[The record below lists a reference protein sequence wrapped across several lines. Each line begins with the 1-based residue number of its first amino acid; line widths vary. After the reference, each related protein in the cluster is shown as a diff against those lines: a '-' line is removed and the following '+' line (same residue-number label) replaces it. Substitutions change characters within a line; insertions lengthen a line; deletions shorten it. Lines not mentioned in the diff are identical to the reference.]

1 MNELVELYT
10 DCVDDNLCG
19 SLGGLFRRVS
29 CRGSLYFHFVFHCLA
44 GVSLLL
50 LVLSGVVFGQ
60 GISPARRHPRAQVI
74 LEGSGSTFLEGTR
87 HDPGLASNFREE
99 PRKLELL

>member
-10 DCVDDNLCG
+10 NCVDDNLCG

-60 GISPARRHPRAQVI
+60 GISPARRRPRAQVI

-99 PRKLELL
+99 HRKLELL

>member
-10 DCVDDNLCG
+10 NCVDDNLCG

-50 LVLSGVVFGQ
+50 LLLVLSGVVFGQ
-60 GISPARRHPRAQVI
+60 GISPARRLPRAD
-74 LEGSGSTFLEGTR
+74 
-87 HDPGLASNFREE
+87 HGLLWRARAQHF
-99 PRKLELL
+99 

>member
-10 DCVDDNLCG
+10 NCVDDNLCG

-60 GISPARRHPRAQVI
+60 GISPARRLPRAKQE
-74 LEGSGSTFLEGTR
+74 LSYFG
-87 HDPGLASNFREE
+87 GLGLNIFR
-99 PRKLELL
+99 RDQARYRLGLKF